1 VITLTLP
8 QIYKDLIQEQAIR
21 QKLSPYLVRSLI
33 RQESAFG
40 PRATSTSNAYGL
52 MQLIGPTAQEVATEL
67 GLRGI
72 SIPED
77 VFMPENN
84 IQMGT
89 YYIAKMIKQ
98 FAGHVPLGLAAY
110 NAGPHRLKLFVEARK
125 EVSDQM
131 QKYSSDPLD
140 EMWFD
145 ELPWYETSFYVK
157 AILRNAILYQLA
169 EKASAKD
176 PDQRRVQFGSVLW
189 ANLVLT
195 P

>member
-1 VITLTLP
+1 
-8 QIYKDLIQEQAIR
+8 
-21 QKLSPYLVRSLI
+21 
-33 RQESAFG
+33 
-40 PRATSTSNAYGL
+40 

-77 VFMPENN
+77 VFVPENN

-98 FAGHVPLGLAAY
+98 FNGHVPLGLAAY
-110 NAGPHRLKLFVEARK
+110 NAGPHRLKSFIDGRK
-125 EVSDQM
+125 EVSAQM
-131 QKYSSDPLD
+131 QKFSSDPLD

-157 AILRNAILYQLA
+157 AILRNAIMYQLLD
-169 EKASAKD
+169 KSTAKE

-189 ANLVLT
+189 GNLVVT
-195 P
+195 SAPSP